1 MCRHMWITN
10 FDECTARCVS
20 SSMLMGKHV
29 PRCASARQCFC
40 CFCSIPL
47 AMCVM
52 CVLSNIQ
59 TASVITYWAVIKLT
73 FVVTYGGFLEN
84 LHPLQINAV
93 CICFYSFE
101 CFCVFCGCS
110 KSNEKNIL
118 DRLRYGFFS
127 YSQIHIA
134 PDFAKITHFL
144 LSVFGN
150 CQWNYF
156 YGLRYFSMELQSF
169 QFLKSKWFP
178 YLNLPTYCVIAWNW
192 KKMLVICKNANRCLN

>member
-1 MCRHMWITN
+1 MYCAVCVFFHAYGKTCTTMCKRATMLLLFL
-10 FDECTARCVS
+10 FDPTRNVCNVCIEQHSDSECYYILGRDKADICGHIRRFF
-20 SSMLMGKHV
+20 G
-29 PRCASARQCFC
+29 
-40 CFCSIPL
+40 
-47 AMCVM
+47 
-52 CVLSNIQ
+52 
-59 TASVITYWAVIKLT
+59 
-73 FVVTYGGFLEN
+73 E

-156 YGLRYFSMELQSF
+156 YGLRYFSMDLQSF